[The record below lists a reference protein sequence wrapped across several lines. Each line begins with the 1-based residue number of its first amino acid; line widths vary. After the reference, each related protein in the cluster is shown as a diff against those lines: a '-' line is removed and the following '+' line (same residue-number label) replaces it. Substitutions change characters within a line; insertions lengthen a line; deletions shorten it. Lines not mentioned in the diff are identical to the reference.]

1 MPTTADTVGSAH
13 PTKETMADD
22 KAAQKTMKLACNM
35 AAFRQPLPACPY
47 CGGAM
52 QVVSRSESF
61 ASVAVA
67 VQCSQCKK
75 SLSRTVTK

>member
-1 MPTTADTVGSAH
+1 
-13 PTKETMADD
+13 MADD
-22 KAAQKTMKLACNM
+22 KDAQKKMKLACNL